1 VPRAS
6 SAVTS
11 LADRASDALR
21 PAAVAISDLA
31 MRAGAV
37 WRRSLQIRVVSST
50 VALSSTVVLVLGMVL
65 QAQLAQRLIENKTQA
80 ALLQADNSRVLVES
94 ELGTVDPTSTSLAG
108 RLTTVVDRLTNP
120 EPTVNPPPT
129 TGAGVY
135 EPVLVDGGGPS
146 GETGSGQKIGPL
158 GDVPAVLRS
167 AVEHGALAHKII
179 TVSRGGASVTML
191 AVGTPVASAG
201 RTMQLYLLFPLTAEQ
216 RTLRLVQSTL
226 VLGGLVLLV
235 LVAGIASLVTRQVVV
250 PIRQAAEVAERFA
263 EGHLEQRMPVIGED
277 DIARLGTS
285 FNEMAAS
292 IQRQIRQLE
301 EFGELQRGFT
311 SDVSHELRTPL
322 TTVRMAADLLYES
335 RDQLHPVLHRP
346 TELLVR
352 ELDRFE
358 ALLADLLEIS
368 RVDAGVAEL
377 LLETVDIRHTVDRA
391 VAAVRAVADRAGT
404 SLELAVPAEEV
415 YAEIDPRR
423 IERIVRNLLTNALDH
438 GEGRPVQLRI
448 AADAHAVAV
457 LVRDHGVGL
466 QPGQQELVFNRF
478 WRGDPSRDR
487 RTGGTGLGLSI
498 SLEDARLHG
507 GWLQAWGEP
516 GQGSAFRLTVPRSP
530 GIELT
535 SSPLPLGP
543 DEDDREL
550 PAPAPA
556 IPNPPVSDDTVP
568 NDLVP
573 KGVIPRDVV
582 PNDAVSNNGA
592 ASNPP
597 ASSGAPD
604 PAISPGSGH
613 P

>member
-1 VPRAS
+1 
-6 SAVTS
+6 
-11 LADRASDALR
+11 
-21 PAAVAISDLA
+21 
-31 MRAGAV
+31 
-37 WRRSLQIRVVSST
+37 
-50 VALSSTVVLVLGMVL
+50 
-65 QAQLAQRLIENKTQA
+65 
-80 ALLQADNSRVLVES
+80 VES
-94 ELGTVDPTSTSLAG
+94 ELGTVDPTSASLAG
-108 RLTTVVDRLTNP
+108 RLTTAVDRLTNP
-120 EPTVNPPPT
+120 DPSGSAPT
-129 TGAGVY
+129 TAGAGTY
-135 EPVLVDGGGPS
+135 EPVLVDGGGLS
-146 GETGSGQKIGPL
+146 GEAGTGQKIGPL
-158 GDVPAVLRS
+158 EDVPAVLRS
-167 AVEHGALAHKII
+167 AAERGALAHKII
-179 TVSRGGASVTML
+179 TVKRGPTMVTML
-191 AVGTPVASAG
+191 AVGMPVASAG

-216 RTLRLVQSTL
+216 RTLTLVQSTL
-226 VLGGLVLLV
+226 VVGGLVLLV

-263 EGHLEQRMPVIGED
+263 DGHLEERMPVVGED

-377 LLETVDIRHTVDRA
+377 HLETVDVRGTMARA

-404 SLELAVPAEEV
+404 PLEIDQPDDEV
-415 YAEIDPRR
+415 LVEIDPPRV
-423 IERIVRNLLTNALDH
+423 ERIVRNLLTNALDH
-438 GEGRPVQLRI
+438 GEGHPVRMTL
-448 AADAHAVAV
+448 AVDADAVAV

-466 QPGQQELVFNRF
+466 QPGQQELVFTRF

-507 GWLQAWGEP
+507 GWLQAWGAP
-516 GQGSAFRLTVPRSP
+516 GQGSAFRLTLPRSP
-530 GIELT
+530 NIKLT

-543 DEDDREL
+543 DDAAWNTQD
-550 PAPAPA
+550 
-556 IPNPPVSDDTVP
+556 V
-568 NDLVP
+568 LVP
-573 KGVIPRDVV
+573 DEAVSEEAAPNGAVPDGVV
-582 PNDAVSNNGA
+582 PESDE
-592 ASNPP
+592 
-597 ASSGAPD
+597 PD
-604 PAISPGSGH
+604 PVVRAGPGH
-613 P
+613 Q

>member
-1 VPRAS
+1 MI
-6 SAVTS
+6 S

-21 PAAVAISDLA
+21 SVAAAISDLA
-31 MRAGAV
+31 VTAGAV

-80 ALLQADNSRVLVES
+80 ALLQADNSRTLVES
-94 ELGTVDPTSTSLAG
+94 ELGTVDPTSASLAG
-108 RLTTVVDRLTNP
+108 RLTTAVDRLTNP
-120 EPTVNPPPT
+120 QL
-129 TGAGVY
+129 TGNGSATASAGVY
-135 EPVLVDGGGPS
+135 EPVLVDGGGLS
-146 GETGSGQKIGPL
+146 GEAGTGQKIGPL

-167 AVEHGALAHKII
+167 AVERGALAHKIV
-179 TVSRGGASVTML
+179 TVPRGSTAVTML
-191 AVGTPVASAG
+191 AVGMPVASAG

-216 RTLRLVQSTL
+216 RTLTLVQSTL

-235 LVAGIASLVTRQVVV
+235 LVAGIASLVTRQVVL

-263 EGHLEQRMPVIGED
+263 DGHLERRMPVIGED

-285 FNEMAAS
+285 FNKMATS

-335 RDQLHPVLHRP
+335 RDKLHPVLHRP
-346 TELLVR
+346 AELLVR

-377 LLETVDIRHTVDRA
+377 LLETVDVRDTVARA
-391 VAAVRAVADRAGT
+391 VASVRAVADRAGT

-415 YAEIDPRR
+415 HAEIDPRR
-423 IERIVRNLLTNALDH
+423 VERIVRNLLTNALDH
-438 GEGRPVQLRI
+438 GEGRPVQLKI

-507 GWLQAWGEP
+507 GWLEAWGEP
-516 GQGSAFRLTVPRSP
+516 GRGSAFRLTLPRGP
-530 GIELT
+530 DTELT
-535 SSPLPLGP
+535 SSPLQLGP
-543 DEDDREL
+543 DEASPESSG
-550 PAPAPA
+550 PGPVSANA
-556 IPNPPVSDDTVP
+556 PVSDDPV
-568 NDLVP
+568 LVDP
-573 KGVIPRDVV
+573 
-582 PNDAVSNNGA
+582 VSIEPVSQNGMPGTA
-592 ASNPP
+592 
-597 ASSGAPD
+597 APD
-604 PAISPGSGH
+604 PTVPAGPGRQ
-613 P
+613 